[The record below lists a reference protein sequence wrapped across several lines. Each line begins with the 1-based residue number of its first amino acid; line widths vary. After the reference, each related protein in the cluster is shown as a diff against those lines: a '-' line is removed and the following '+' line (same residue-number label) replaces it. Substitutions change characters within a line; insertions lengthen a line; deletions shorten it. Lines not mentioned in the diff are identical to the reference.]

1 MRPRPMSPHLS
12 VYRFQ
17 YTMIG
22 SFTHRMTGIGMSV
35 GLLVLVAWLAAAAAG
50 ADAYAGTTAV
60 LSNLVFK
67 VLLALWLLAFC
78 YHLFNGI
85 RHLAWDLIYGF
96 ERPEARRSYRMVI
109 AAALIL
115 FAALAWLL
123 FLRGGVAP

>member
-1 MRPRPMSPHLS
+1 
-12 VYRFQ
+12 
-17 YTMIG
+17 
-22 SFTHRMTGIGMSV
+22 
-35 GLLVLVAWLAAAAAG
+35 
-50 ADAYAGTTAV
+50 V
-60 LSNLVFK
+60 LSSLVFK

-96 ERPEARRSYRMVI
+96 ERREARRSFRMVV

-123 FLRGGVAP
+123 FFRGGAGP